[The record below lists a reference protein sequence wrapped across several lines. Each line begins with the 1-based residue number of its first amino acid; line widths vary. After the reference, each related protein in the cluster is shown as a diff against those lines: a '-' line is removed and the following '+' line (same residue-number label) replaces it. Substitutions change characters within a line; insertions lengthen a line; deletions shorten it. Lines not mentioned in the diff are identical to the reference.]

1 MNLFC
6 CLCEDQHV
14 LLGIPTHLSWTI
26 KATPCEDGCIL
37 KLCIDGENDVPI
49 LGGNPL
55 NLSTQSIEVK
65 DTESAFP
72 AIVGTVQ
79 SLNIIQISEEIS
91 YFEIIRHSENATL
104 PASPQDEWEGHKA
117 DEDDAVLHNWSKIL
131 VYLEDQLGV
140 ATVSAWLDDA
150 TVTEFTEDT
159 LKIRAGTRFKC
170 DIIRRR
176 CVNYIRDALTEL
188 FHSSA
193 SVEVF
198 AEEV

>member
-14 LLGIPTHLSWTI
+14 LLGIPPHLSWTI

-37 KLCIDGENDVPI
+37 KFCIDEEDDI
-49 LGGNPL
+49 LLLDGKPV

-65 DTESAFP
+65 DTENTFP
-72 AIVGTVQ
+72 AIVGTIQ
-79 SLNIIQISEEIS
+79 SLNIIQISKEIS
-91 YFEIIRHSENATL
+91 YFEIIRHSENAML
-104 PASPQDEWEGHKA
+104 SASAQIELEDNKA
-117 DEDDAVLHNWSKIL
+117 DVDDTVLHNWSKIL
-131 VYLEDQLGV
+131 VYLEDLLGV

-170 DIIRRR
+170 DIVRRR
-176 CVNYIRDALTEL
+176 CVNYIRDALAEL
-188 FHSSA
+188 FHSNA

>member
-1 MNLFC
+1 MNVFC
-6 CLCEDQHV
+6 CLCEDRHV

-49 LGGNPL
+49 LGGRPL

-65 DTESAFP
+65 DTGSICSE
-72 AIVGTVQ
+72 IVGTVQ
-79 SLNIIQISEEIS
+79 FLDIIQLSEEIS
-91 YFEIIRHSENATL
+91 YFEIIRHSENAMF
-104 PASPQDEWEGHKA
+104 PASPQDEWEDHKA
-117 DEDDAVLHNWSKIL
+117 DVDDTVLHNWSKIL

-176 CVNYIRDALTEL
+176 CVNYIQDALAEL
-188 FHSSA
+188 FHLNA

>member
-49 LGGNPL
+49 LGGKPL

-65 DTESAFP
+65 DTDSICSE
-72 AIVGTVQ
+72 IVGTVQ
-79 SLNIIQISEEIS
+79 SLDIIQISKEIS
-91 YFEIIRHSENATL
+91 YFEIIRHSENAML
-104 PASPQDEWEGHKA
+104 PASDQDEWEDHK
-117 DEDDAVLHNWSKIL
+117 EDVDDTALSNWSKIL
-131 VYLEDQLGV
+131 VYLEDQIGV

-176 CVNYIRDALTEL
+176 CVNYIRDALAEL
-188 FHSSA
+188 FHSNA